1 LLAEAIARVDRM
13 GAPGPRQGTQRLEH
27 VHRGLAH
34 ATAHPPTTRVVV
46 GVTSVVG
53 VVAAAAA
60 DDASLGLRASFA
72 QTGIANC
79 PGPPGAF
86 K

>member
-1 LLAEAIARVDRM
+1 M
-13 GAPGPRQGTQRLEH
+13 EH

-53 VVAAAAA
+53 VVAAAA
-60 DDASLGLRASFA
+60 DDAGLGLMASFA
-72 QTGIANC
+72 QTGFANC
-79 PGPPGAF
+79 LGPPGAF